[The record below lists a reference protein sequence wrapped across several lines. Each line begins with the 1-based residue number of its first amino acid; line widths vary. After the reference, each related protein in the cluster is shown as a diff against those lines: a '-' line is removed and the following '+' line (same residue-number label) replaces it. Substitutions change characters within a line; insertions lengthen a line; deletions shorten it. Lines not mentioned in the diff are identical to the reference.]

1 MFQAIPLTASPV
13 YCGPAF
19 LIAVVDEARVVIEPD
34 EHDNMQ
40 AVPVIVSCGQGIY
53 FLFLVQFP

>member
-1 MFQAIPLTASPV
+1 MPLTASPV

-53 FLFLVQFP
+53 FLFFVQFS